1 MVNEHTRIRMA
12 KGKGLLACLT
22 GYVESVRHGTFATS
36 MEGFTKN
43 KYTRKIHKFNKEF
56 NGKKK
61 NKVLTNL
68 GQTKAYEV
76 EDGLDQGGTMSPL
89 LWRIYYDPLIAKI
102 DRD

>member
-22 GYVESVRHGTFATS
+22 GYVESVRLGTLATS

-61 NKVLTNL
+61 KQGANEFRTN
-68 GQTKAYEV
+68 Q
-76 EDGLDQGGTMSPL
+76 SIRSRRWP
-89 LWRIYYDPLIAKI
+89 RSR
-102 DRD
+102 RDNVPVTLENILRPTNSKNR